1 LSFFAETTT
10 TGAPRLTTSAPALP
24 LVATA
29 LRTQGNGTA
38 LKAMREDKAAAILV
52 ARARYVVTQ
61 KSSGAYVYCKKKSK
75 GLASFTERKRLSGNR
90 TIPFSDA
97 GLKP

>member
-1 LSFFAETTT
+1 
-10 TGAPRLTTSAPALP
+10 
-24 LVATA
+24 VATA

-61 KSSGAYVYCKKKSK
+61 KSSGAYCKKKSK